1 VYNSPV
7 SKNQAHPTG
16 LAGCPECN
24 GSGWVH
30 LVQNGVAGVQRCDC
44 FRQARIDRLTANA
57 RIPSRYAHC
66 ELQSFFLH
74 EKHTTQSIEFAKL
87 AAETFVTE
95 FPGTTPIGLLFMGPQ
110 GVGKTHL
117 AVAIIK
123 ALMKRKAT
131 PCMFRAFPELL
142 KEIQMSYSP
151 ISESSELSLLQP
163 VLDTDVLVL
172 DELGAQGIDRSNWV
186 KDTVNY
192 ILNYRYSESKV
203 TIFTTNY
210 LDSEDPLSTRK
221 GVFYSLRDR
230 IGDQM
235 RSRLYE
241 MCKTIV
247 MAGNDFR
254 QKVMDAEYRQFKK
267 DR

>member
-1 VYNSPV
+1 V
-7 SKNQAHPTG
+7 SSKQASSG
-16 LAGCPECN
+16 LSGCPECN
-24 GSGWVH
+24 GSGWIY
-30 LVQNGVAGVQRCDC
+30 LVKDGAAGVQRCDC
-44 FRQARIDRLTANA
+44 FRQARIDRLITNA

-66 ELQSFFLH
+66 ELSSFEVR
-74 EKHTTQSIEFAKL
+74 EKLTTQSIEFAKL
-87 AAETFVTE
+87 AAEAFVEE
-95 FPGTTPIGLLFMGPQ
+95 FPSATPIGLLFMGPQ

-117 AVAIIK
+117 SVGIIK
-123 ALMKRKAT
+123 ALMRRKAV

-151 ISESSELSLLQP
+151 ISESSELSLLAP
-163 VLDTDVLVL
+163 VLETDVLVL
-172 DELGAQGIDRSNWV
+172 DELGSQTPSAWV
-186 KDTVNY
+186 KDTVSY
-192 ILNYRYSESKV
+192 ILNYRYSENKV

-210 LDSEDPLSTRK
+210 LDADDPMSTRK

-247 MAGNDFR
+247 VKGQDFR
-254 QKVMDAEYRQFKK
+254 QNVLDAEYRQFKK
-267 DR
+267 GR

>member
-1 VYNSPV
+1 VYNATV
-7 SKNQAHPTG
+7 GQDHGNG

-24 GSGWVH
+24 GSGWIH
-30 LVQNGVAGVQRCDC
+30 LVKDGVAGVQRCDC
-44 FRQARIDRLTANA
+44 FRQARVQRLIASA
-57 RIPSRYAHC
+57 RIPARYAHC
-66 ELQSFFLH
+66 ELSNFDLS
-74 EKHTTQSIEFAKL
+74 EKLTTKSIEFAKL
-87 AAETFVTE
+87 AAETFVEE
-95 FPGTTPIGLLFMGPQ
+95 FPSTSPIGLLFMGPQ

-117 AVAIIK
+117 AIGIIK
-123 ALMKRKAT
+123 ALMRRKGV

-151 ISESSELSLLQP
+151 VSESSELSLLAP
-163 VLDTDVLVL
+163 VLETEVLVL
-172 DELGAQGIDRSNWV
+172 DELGSQTPSTWV
-186 KDTVNY
+186 KDTVSY
-192 ILNYRYSESKV
+192 VLNYRYSENKV

-210 LDSEDPLSTRK
+210 LDHEDPLSSGK

-254 QKVMDAEYRQFKK
+254 QYIKDAEYRQFKK
-267 DR
+267 RR